1 VPNRLAAE
9 TSPYLL
15 QHAENPVDWYPW
27 GDEALAK
34 AREEDKPILVS
45 VGYSACHWCHVME
58 HESFENEEIAATMN
72 DLFVNIKVDREERPD
87 LDSLYMS
94 AVQSMTGHGG
104 WPLNVFLTPD
114 GTPFY
119 GGTYF
124 PPEDRMGMPGFP
136 KVLEAVASAFKE
148 RREEVEENAQQI
160 RGLLQ
165 RAMKELP
172 KPDDLTPGLLA
183 EASEQLAR
191 SFDAR
196 NGGFGGA
203 PKFPQPAAIEFL
215 LRQEK
220 RGGGQREAV
229 MVQRTLDR
237 MASGGIYDQIGGGF
251 HRYAVDAIWLVP
263 HFEKML
269 YDNAQLASVYLAGYQ
284 AYGDDR
290 YRRVAEETL
299 DFVARELTDPNG
311 GFYATLDADTA
322 GHEGLFYTWTP
333 DELDEA
339 LDEEDAAIAKRWFNV
354 EPAGNFEGRTVL
366 AIPRTAADV
375 ADRLGIS
382 EAALMESLA
391 RIRQRLLEA
400 REQREHPGRD
410 EKVIT
415 AWNGLML
422 RAFADGS
429 RILDRDD
436 FRAVAV
442 RNADFVL
449 EHLQREGRLLRSWKD
464 GDARIGGF
472 LEDYAFFI
480 DGLLALY
487 RATFDA
493 RWLDEAM
500 RLAQQMVAE
509 FADPDGVGFFDTNAS
524 HETPVARPRDLHDG
538 ATPSGNSV
546 AAEVL
551 LRLGAMTGTEDY
563 AGRAS
568 ELLRTMANTMREHP
582 LAAGRYLSAVDFYL
596 GPVKEIA
603 LAGDRESSEL
613 QALLNALYDQFE
625 PNVIAGYVDQERG
638 DLVERLPFLQDR
650 PSRNGRATAY
660 VCEHFACLPPV
671 HDPEALLR
679 QLAEGTGISWRDF

>member
-27 GDEALAK
+27 GDEALTR
-34 AREEDKPILVS
+34 ARQEDKPILVS

-72 DLFVNIKVDREERPD
+72 DLFINIKVDREERPD

-136 KVLEAVASAFKE
+136 KVLEAVASAFTE

-172 KPDDLTPGLLA
+172 KPDDLTSELLA
-183 EASEQLAR
+183 EAAEQLSR

-215 LRQEK
+215 LRQDK
-220 RGGGQREAV
+220 RGGGKREAV

-290 YRRVAEETL
+290 YRHVAEETL

-322 GHEGLFYTWTP
+322 GHEGLFYTWTAE
-333 DELDEA
+333 ELDEA
-339 LDEEDAAIAKRWFNV
+339 LGEEDAAIAKRWFNV

-366 AIPRTAADV
+366 AVPRTVADV

-382 EAALMESLA
+382 EAALKESLV

-410 EKVIT
+410 EKIIT

-442 RNADFVL
+442 RNAEFVL
-449 EHLQREGRLLRSWKD
+449 EHLQRDGRLLRSWKD

-487 RATFDA
+487 RATLDA
-493 RWLDEAM
+493 RWLEEAI
-500 RLAQQMVAE
+500 RLAQEMVTE
-509 FADPDGVGFFDTNAS
+509 FADRDGVGFFDTSAS
-524 HETPVARPRDLHDG
+524 HATPVARPRDLHDG
-538 ATPSGNSV
+538 TTPSGNSV

-551 LRLGAMTGTEDY
+551 LRLGAMTGNEDY
-563 AGRAS
+563 ADRAS
-568 ELLRTMANTMREHP
+568 ELIRTMANTMREHP
-582 LAAGRYLSAVDFYL
+582 LAAGRYLSAVNFYL
-596 GPVKEIA
+596 GPIKEVA
-603 LAGDRESSEL
+603 LAGDRDSSEL
-613 QALLNALYDQFE
+613 QALLNALYDGFE
-625 PNVIAGYVDQERG
+625 PNVIAGYVDPNRG

-650 PSRNGRATAY
+650 PSRDGGATAY
-660 VCEHFACLPPV
+660 VCEHYACLAPV

>member
-1 VPNRLAAE
+1 MSNRLATE

-58 HESFENEEIAATMN
+58 HESFENEVIAATMN

-124 PPEDRMGMPGFP
+124 PPDDRMGMPGFP
-136 KVLEAVASAFKE
+136 KVLEAVASAFHE
-148 RREEVEENAQQI
+148 RREEVEENAHQI
-160 RGLLQ
+160 RELLR
-165 RAMKELP
+165 RATKELP
-172 KPDDLTPGLLA
+172 KPDELTPAILV
-183 EASEQLAR
+183 EASEQLGQ

-203 PKFPQPAAIEFL
+203 PKFPQPAALEFL
-215 LRQEK
+215 LRQDK
-220 RGGGQREAV
+220 RGGGQREAI

-237 MASGGIYDQIGGGF
+237 MAGGGIYDQIGGGF

-290 YRRVAEETL
+290 YRQVAEETL
-299 DFVARELTDPNG
+299 DFVARELTDPRG
-311 GFYATLDADTA
+311 GFHATLDADTA
-322 GHEGLFYTWTP
+322 GHEGLFYTWTAQ
-333 DELDEA
+333 ELDEVLGA
-339 LDEEDAAIAKRWFNV
+339 EDARIAKRWFNV
-354 EPAGNFEGRTVL
+354 EPEGNFEGRTVL
-366 AIPRTAADV
+366 ATPRTAADV

-382 EAALMESLA
+382 EGALLESVA
-391 RIRQRLLEA
+391 RIKRRLLEV
-400 REQREHPGRD
+400 REHRERPGRD

-429 RILDRDD
+429 RILGRDD
-436 FRAVAV
+436 FRDVAEN
-442 RNADFVL
+442 NAEFVL
-449 EHLQREGRLLRSWKD
+449 EYLQHNGRLLRSWKD
-464 GDARIGGF
+464 GNARIGGF

-487 RATFDA
+487 RSTLDA
-493 RWLDEAM
+493 RWLDESI
-500 RLAQQMVAE
+500 RLADLMVAD
-509 FADPDGVGFFDTNAS
+509 FGDPDGPGFYDTSAS

-546 AAEVL
+546 AADVL
-551 LRLGAMTGTEDY
+551 LRLGAMTGNEDY
-563 AGRAS
+563 SGRAS
-568 ELLRTMANTMREHP
+568 ELLRTMASTMREHP
-582 LAAGRYLSAVDFYL
+582 LAAGRYLGAVDFYL
-596 GPVKEIA
+596 GPVKEVA
-603 LAGDRESSEL
+603 LAGDRDSPEL
-613 QALLNALYDQFE
+613 QALLDALYGEFQ
-625 PNVIAGYVDQERG
+625 PNVIAGYVDEDRG
-638 DLVERLPFLQDR
+638 DLAERLPFLQDR
-650 PSRNGRATAY
+650 PPREGRATAY